1 MGILSRTRPG
11 RASGGRYGERRDV
24 GESVTMN
31 MLDLFGF
38 ACGAVGLFGL
48 ACKTEDRI
56 GRILMFVLAALNLVF
71 LLLGLF
77 T

>member
-1 MGILSRTRPG
+1 MQ
-11 RASGGRYGERRDV
+11 RRHM
-24 GESVTMN
+24 GESVTVN

-38 ACGAVGLFGL
+38 ACGAVGLFLL
-48 ACKTEDRI
+48 ARKTEDKV
-56 GRILMFVLAALNLVF
+56 GRPLMFVLAALNLVC

>member
-1 MGILSRTRPG
+1 
-11 RASGGRYGERRDV
+11 
-24 GESVTMN
+24 MN

-38 ACGAVGLFGL
+38 ACGAVGLFLL
-48 ACKTEDRI
+48 ARKTEDKF

>member
-1 MGILSRTRPG
+1 
-11 RASGGRYGERRDV
+11 
-24 GESVTMN
+24 MN

-48 ACKTEDRI
+48 ARKTEDKF
-56 GRILMFVLAALNLVF
+56 GRTMMFVLAALNLVF

>member
-1 MGILSRTRPG
+1 M
-11 RASGGRYGERRDV
+11 

-31 MLDLFGF
+31 KLHVFGF
-38 ACGAVGLFGL
+38 SCGAVSLFLL
-48 ACKTEDRI
+48 ARKTEDKF
-56 GRILMFVLAALNLVF
+56 GRTIMFVLAALNLVF